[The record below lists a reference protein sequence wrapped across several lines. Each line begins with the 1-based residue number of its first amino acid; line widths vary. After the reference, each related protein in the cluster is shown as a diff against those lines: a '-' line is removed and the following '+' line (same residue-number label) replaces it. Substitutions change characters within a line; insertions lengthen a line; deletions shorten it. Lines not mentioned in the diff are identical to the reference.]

1 MLFKKMKLKSIL
13 VFIVGVTMVSC
24 FGSRDYIVES
34 DYSYAGDFKKYK
46 TYSFINQQRF
56 DLDSLIPEDVIMNTI
71 SNRLS
76 ILGYSQSDQRPN
88 LLIAFRMYY
97 TDFNFTGWEQPEFEL
112 WLEERGYV
120 KEEFEEIKYRLKEGT
135 LIILLVDRK
144 SHKTV
149 WQGYNSGLIDIN
161 AMENERFIRGSVRL
175 IFDKYRVLA
184 DGYLKDS

>member
-1 MLFKKMKLKSIL
+1 MKYKSTL
-13 VFIVGVTMVSC
+13 VIVVSVMMMSC
-24 FGSRDYIVES
+24 FGSKDFIVES
-34 DYSYAGDFKKYK
+34 DYSYSGDFKKYK
-46 TYSFINQQRF
+46 TFSFINQQRF
-56 DLDSLIPEDVIMNTI
+56 DLDSLIPEEVIMNTI

-76 ILGYSQSDQRPN
+76 ILGYKKSDQKPN

-97 TDFNFTGWEQPEFEL
+97 SDFDFTGWNQPDFEQ
-112 WLEERGYV
+112 WLEEKGYV
-120 KEEFEEIKYRLKEGT
+120 KEEFDEIKYRLKEGT

-161 AMENERFIRGSVRL
+161 TMENERFIRGSVRL

-184 DGYLKDS
+184 EGYLKES